1 MNSQGSTFRS
11 FNINNPSLTQATFSS
26 QMNSY
31 IAYSGWGPSEPSIQ
45 VADVSTVSGGNDS
58 FGNPIV
64 AYKFQTEQ
72 VLSSTVPSA
81 EVAWY
86 TWIVPTGATN
96 NQIYSDIE
104 IGTNPNSL
112 TVVSMNSAF
121 SALFVNYTGS
131 TNIPAGVYR
140 VYTTKP
146 GAGSNITNSG
156 NNYYFRG
163 GNLI

>member
-1 MNSQGSTFRS
+1 MNSQGSSFRG
-11 FNINNPSLTQATFSS
+11 FNITNPSSLQATFNA
-26 QMNSY
+26 QMNAY

-104 IGTNPNSL
+104 IGTNPNVL
-112 TVVSMNSAF
+112 TPFSMNTVF
-121 SALFVNYTGS
+121 SNLIVNYSGGI
-131 TNIPAGVYR
+131 NIPAGVYR

-146 GAGSNITNSG
+146 GNGSNITNNG

-163 GNLI
+163 GNLT